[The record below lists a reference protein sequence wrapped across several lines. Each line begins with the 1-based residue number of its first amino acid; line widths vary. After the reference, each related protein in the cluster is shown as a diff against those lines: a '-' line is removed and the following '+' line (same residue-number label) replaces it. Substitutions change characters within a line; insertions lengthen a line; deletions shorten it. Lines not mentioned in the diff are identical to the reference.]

1 MDLQCYHNAGKEFV
15 MLFSKDELASVKPDN
30 KRLHRFRNIILE
42 SSETKN
48 VKFVLY
54 PRDLAIFTHFNK
66 LIIEKGDFTLKIT
79 NLSETIEITEN
90 YETQTPV

>member
-1 MDLQCYHNAGKEFV
+1 

-54 PRDLAIFTHFNK
+54 PRDLAIFAHFNK

-79 NLSETIEITEN
+79 NLSDTIEITEN

>member
-54 PRDLAIFTHFNK
+54 PRDLAIFAHFNK

-79 NLSETIEITEN
+79 NLSETTEITEN